1 MLPVMRSDFIP
12 SLFEEFFKDFPFGGS
27 LSTELRTIPKINIAE
42 TEKTFEIEVAAPGYK
57 KEDFKIELNDN
68 VLTISSEKKEEKKE
82 EGKDYHR
89 REFNYSCFS
98 RSFIVPDQ
106 VDADKI
112 HAVYENGVLN
122 VTLPKKDEYITK
134 KNKMIEIK

>member
-1 MLPVMRSDFIP
+1 MLPVRSDLIP
-12 SLFEEFFKDFPFGGS
+12 SLFEEFFRDFPFVGS

-42 TEKTFEIEVAAPGYK
+42 TEKAFEIEVAAPGYK

-68 VLTISSEKKEEKKE
+68 TLTISSEKKEEKTEK
-82 EGKDYHR
+82 GKDYHR

-98 RSFIVPDQ
+98 RSFIVPDH

-112 HAVYENGVLN
+112 HAVYENGVLS
-122 VTLPKKDEYITK
+122 VILPKKEEYVSK
-134 KNKMIEIK
+134 KNKTIEIK